1 MQNFSRNA
9 YINLAA
15 SLSQTGDATSGLQHA
30 LLFAPTK
37 KGHCKIKGF
46 RGNSCVK
53 KAWSSEQG
61 QRQQE
66 YEKDKDCQTGW
77 RWWARSS
84 VPHVSWQE
92 NKEPVDGI
100 LRSSKYKT
108 DKRNDFFIVSFNAKG
123 NPWGWEFNKVAQ
135 GLATHSDNQNTH
147 NKSS

>member
-66 YEKDKDCQTGW
+66 YEKDIRTAKQAG
-77 RWWARSS
+77 
-84 VPHVSWQE
+84 
-92 NKEPVDGI
+92 DG
-100 LRSSKYKT
+100 
-108 DKRNDFFIVSFNAKG
+108 
-123 NPWGWEFNKVAQ
+123 
-135 GLATHSDNQNTH
+135 GLGVRFPMSHDRRT
-147 NKSS
+147 KSQFMEY

>member
-61 QRQQE
+61 KGSKNMRKIRTAKQAGDGGLGVWFPMSHDRRTKSQLME
-66 YEKDKDCQTGW
+66 Y
-77 RWWARSS
+77 
-84 VPHVSWQE
+84 
-92 NKEPVDGI
+92 
-100 LRSSKYKT
+100 
-108 DKRNDFFIVSFNAKG
+108 
-123 NPWGWEFNKVAQ
+123 
-135 GLATHSDNQNTH
+135 
-147 NKSS
+147 